1 MLGRG
6 APSWKHLTPRCS
18 KLNRLFSFLLD
29 FWASWRARLRC
40 SQVSLEMGLTP
51 GSPPSPSFLLN
62 PSSPNR
68 GLLTDPPFLPSA
80 PDQPPS
86 SFYMVRIISKAPCMV
101 LRLGFLIGTPA
112 QARHKV
118 SGAPTHSPT
127 HEPWSVDRLLL
138 PSTPG
143 ASRRRSPP
151 DQ

>member
-1 MLGRG
+1 M
-6 APSWKHLTPRCS
+6 
-18 KLNRLFSFLLD
+18 
-29 FWASWRARLRC
+29 
-40 SQVSLEMGLTP
+40 
-51 GSPPSPSFLLN
+51 
-62 PSSPNR
+62 
-68 GLLTDPPFLPSA
+68 DPPFLPSA

-118 SGAPTHSPT
+118 SGAPAHSPT
-127 HEPWSVDRLLL
+127 HKPWSVNRLLL